1 MRDKYTEPDYVT
13 CCPRESR
20 WPVHMLLCATS
31 IVVNLKVGSLL
42 GAMVWVNETRS
53 SGSCGGEKM
62 SSLEDGGLMKCVAT
76 LSLVYLALL
85 IVPVWLSSCVKSKVI
100 TLPHSRA
107 ASTPRC
113 KYLCCRGSTNPA
125 LLWEER
131 NRICWVGTGGGQKI
145 LKRIESWIPAYWKP
159 CMSSLSA
166 ELKIL
171 HTNIF

>member
-1 MRDKYTEPDYVT
+1 MWLVAPGRAGGLCICCSVLPAQWWIWRWEVCWGRWFGSMRQEV
-13 CCPRESR
+13 
-20 WPVHMLLCATS
+20 
-31 IVVNLKVGSLL
+31 L
-42 GAMVWVNETRS
+42 GAV
-53 SGSCGGEKM
+53 GGKKK
-62 SSLEDGGLMKCVAT
+62 STLEDGELMKCVAT
-76 LSLVYLALL
+76 LSLVYLALP
-85 IVPVWLSSCVKSKVI
+85 IIPVWLSSCVKSKVI
-100 TLPHSRA
+100 TSPHSRA

-145 LKRIESWIPAYWKP
+145 LKRIESWISAYWKP